1 MATLIARTS
10 GKSSPRYRGRRTQS
24 VDRESSV
31 LAYVWAFK
39 SNHARLIEYRARKQA
54 ADRWDG
60 RLLTRAVLYRCPNG
74 PCPDLGRESI
84 PLRELGAHEQIR
96 SPIHPN
102 FIHCSRH

>member
-39 SNHARLIEYRARKQA
+39 SNHARLVQYRARKQA

-60 RLLTRAVLYRCPNG
+60 RLLTRAVLYRCPNFAW
-74 PCPDLGRESI
+74 PDLDCARGNRGWPRAMTFRKLI
-84 PLRELGAHEQIR
+84 LLRLTL
-96 SPIHPN
+96 S
-102 FIHCSRH
+102 SS